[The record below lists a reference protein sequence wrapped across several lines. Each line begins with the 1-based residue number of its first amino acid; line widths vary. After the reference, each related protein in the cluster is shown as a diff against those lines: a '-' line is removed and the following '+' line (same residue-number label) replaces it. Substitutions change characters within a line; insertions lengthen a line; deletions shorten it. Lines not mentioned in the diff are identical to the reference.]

1 MGKGD
6 ILVQGSHIVL
16 RKTETGKNPLGRL
29 AQDEDDMGLGLAG
42 GEEIKG
48 SLLEIVL
55 GAGFKPDLSLGGAVL
70 EKGCVA
76 FQTMLVVV
84 GFGMEERGIRID
96 EVLRLFGDGAT
107 YLGVGVQP
115 AKEGGAAAFASAS

>member
-1 MGKGD
+1 
-6 ILVQGSHIVL
+6 
-16 RKTETGKNPLGRL
+16 
-29 AQDEDDMGLGLAG
+29 MGLGLAG

-48 SLLEIVL
+48 GLLEIVL

-70 EKGCVA
+70 EKGGVA
-76 FQTMLVVV
+76 FQTVLVVV
-84 GFGMEERGIRID
+84 GFGMEKRGIRID

-115 AKEGGAAAFASAS
+115 AKEGSAAAFASTSYDQVRQSQSIHSF